1 MTRRQR
7 RLILGSSSPR
17 RLELLSLA
25 GFVPDEV
32 RAPDIDET
40 PTSGERPRDYC
51 RRITRAKAEALTP
64 ASDEAILVA
73 DTTVALGRR
82 ILGKPADAEEAADFL
97 ALLSGRRHKVIT
109 ALAVRTSDA
118 LRLRDVVSTVKVK
131 RLSDKEIGDYL
142 ATGDWKGKAGAYAI
156 QGPAATFI
164 PWIEGS
170 HSAIVGLPLAEAS
183 NLLTAAGVSRKVSA

>member
-1 MTRRQR
+1 M
-7 RLILGSSSPR
+7 
-17 RLELLSLA
+17 
-25 GFVPDEV
+25 
-32 RAPDIDET
+32 
-40 PTSGERPRDYC
+40 
-51 RRITRAKAEALTP
+51 
-64 ASDEAILVA
+64 
-73 DTTVALGRR
+73 
-82 ILGKPADAEEAADFL
+82 
-97 ALLSGRRHKVIT
+97 
-109 ALAVRTSDA
+109 
-118 LRLRDVVSTVKVK
+118 KVK